1 MESNITEP
9 TSKIEIKVNSPE
21 IKFKK
26 LAENTKGVLSLVEDP
41 NVRETIPYFISYPE
55 KNNQNIE
62 TVRVY
67 RGINNILSTEA
78 TQLPSI
84 LRSAT
89 IIDQELIDLSF
100 ELGNN
105 PSEENFNKIVQK
117 NNQLGNENSN
127 QNISDAKE
135 FIADT
140 MVEYNS
146 DNYQDVFKAMHRW
159 KNTASPFV
167 SASSEISKSLSYAML
182 NAPGMII
189 IADIPKS
196 LINTDFSDN
205 RDKEIAVNGP
215 IRQEYIQSIL
225 LINGRHSI
233 EDKPF
238 VESVKK
244 LID

>member
-117 NNQLGNENSN
+117 NNQLGNENS
-127 QNISDAKE
+127 K
-135 FIADT
+135 
-140 MVEYNS
+140 
-146 DNYQDVFKAMHRW
+146 DVFKAMHRW